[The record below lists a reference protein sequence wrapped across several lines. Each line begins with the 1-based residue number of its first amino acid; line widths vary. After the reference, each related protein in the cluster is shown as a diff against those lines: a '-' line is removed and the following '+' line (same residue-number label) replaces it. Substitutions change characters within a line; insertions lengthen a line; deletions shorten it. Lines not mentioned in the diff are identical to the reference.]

1 MQLRSEERG
10 EGRLRGTGHKKLY
23 ILPRALRAGA
33 GQKLVC
39 RGVRVK
45 VVRMQIINKLTF
57 SLHSCRRRAPAPV
70 LH

>member
-10 EGRLRGTGHKKLY
+10 GETLGPGHKKLN
-23 ILPRALRAGA
+23 ILPRAGA